1 MLREIY
7 SIYGAGAD
15 GRHVN
20 PHGMMLQARAA
31 IARSS
36 EFSGFEPF
44 ELATNRIPAGFVT
57 SERMAP
63 STTFDGYSRAEM
75 DRVLAQVRTYFSQ
88 DPSFC
93 GMAIDDYDHYGA
105 LRP

>member
-1 MLREIY
+1 MTHLT
-7 SIYGAGAD
+7 
-15 GRHVN
+15 
-20 PHGMMLQARAA
+20 
-31 IARSS
+31 
-36 EFSGFEPF
+36 EFLNKGKCE
-44 ELATNRIPAGFVT
+44 RIVLVLVT
-57 SERMAP
+57 SWLTTTERMAA